1 MKILFSPSENK
12 IVGGSQNFS
21 LYFNINRDSIL
32 TTYMNLVL
40 YAELETLKKLFST
53 KKDKKVKEIKN
64 SIISQKDKFLKS
76 IERYSGVAFKYLDYQ
91 NLNKESKK
99 YIDENTI
106 IFSNLFGP
114 ILAKDNIPFYK
125 LKQGMKILEINIE
138 NFYKEN
144 SSEILDK
151 FLKDELI
158 IDLRANH
165 YKKFYKLKNYHITVK
180 FYKDSK
186 IITHYSKAYRG
197 ILLKTLAINS
207 VTTEEEF
214 KSLKFDTLKLEKIE
228 KKSNSSEYIYSII

>member
-21 LYFNINRDSIL
+21 LYFNFNRDYIL
-32 TTYMNLVL
+32 TMYMDLVL
-40 YAELETLKKLFST
+40 YAELKTLKKLFST
-53 KKDKKVKEIKN
+53 KKEEKVKEIKN
-64 SIISQKDKFLKS
+64 NIISQKDKFLKS

-91 NLNKESKK
+91 NLNKKSKK

-165 YKKFYKLKNYHITVK
+165 YKKFYKLKNYHITAK
-180 FYKDSK
+180 FYKGSK
-186 IITHYSKAYRG
+186 MITHYSKAYRG

-214 KSLKFDTLKLEKIE
+214 KSLKFDTLKLEKVE